1 MKTMLLRI
9 FCMTEDYL
17 CEGFLMKADAMN
29 RARCYDVMQMMRGIF
44 SLLHNFGAVLIIVA
58 ALFPT

>member
-29 RARCYDVMQMMRGIF
+29 RARCRCMQIMEEIF

>member
-1 MKTMLLRI
+1 
-9 FCMTEDYL
+9 MTEDYL

-29 RARCYDVMQMMRGIF
+29 RARCYDVMQIMEGIF

>member
-1 MKTMLLRI
+1 MKAMLLRI

-29 RARCYDVMQMMRGIF
+29 RARCMQIMRGIF

>member
-1 MKTMLLRI
+1 MQWSMVLRI
-9 FCMTEDYL
+9 FRMTEDYL

-29 RARCYDVMQMMRGIF
+29 RARCMQMMRRIF
-44 SLLHNFGAVLIIVA
+44 SLLHNFGAVLIIMA

>member
-29 RARCYDVMQMMRGIF
+29 RARCMQIMRGIF